1 MQKWSLKMP
10 DVELSSLECKVPGR
24 RDQSAALS
32 PVLYLL
38 TGSPIQ
44 INTCLPLFLLLCVC
58 VCVCVYYYFVCVLTF
73 AWMSLGSILLRT
85 DLMGS
90 SSPVDT
96 SVMNTFYYSGIT
108 TCSFPK
114 PFGYLKWIDPSR
126 RPRMVTLMQERRR
139 RSKRGSDLGPSTGLE

>member
-1 MQKWSLKMP
+1 MP

-58 VCVCVYYYFVCVLTF
+58 VCVCVLLFCVCAYFCMNVTRLNSAPYRSHGKQQSCRHLSHEYF
-73 AWMSLGSILLRT
+73 LL
-85 DLMGS
+85 LWHYNMQL
-90 SSPVDT
+90 PKAFWLFE
-96 SVMNTFYYSGIT
+96 MN
-108 TCSFPK
+108 
-114 PFGYLKWIDPSR
+114 
-126 RPRMVTLMQERRR
+126 
-139 RSKRGSDLGPSTGLE
+139 